1 MRKLFQLAKENYCVR
16 SMKTVMKLDEIDKKL
31 TRDDFLKAID
41 HYKNNSKKEDTSSNM
56 MYI

>member
-1 MRKLFQLAKENYCVR
+1 
-16 SMKTVMKLDEIDKKL
+16 MKTVMKLDEIDKKL

-41 HYKNNSKKEDTSSNM
+41 HYKNNSKKEDNASHSM